1 MSNARYYFSNKRIL
15 DGEIKGAKVSSL
27 FYLISKHWWNIN
39 FLCIFFMNNL
49 WVWVIVEKDL
59 AWESSRHFP
68 TPPLVSPRN
77 WIWGTRA
84 EIPYRWR
91 VTSQIWVLIG
101 WSKFH
106 SRIDQSEA
114 PSRSGLW
121 HVISMEFYGL
131 VPQTSFCGKPAVA
144 SFNVGRVDFDFLEFG
159 YLAFNLLFFLSGP
172 WCWPGLFSQIA
183 C

>member
-15 DGEIKGAKVSSL
+15 DGEIKGAKISSL

-49 WVWVIVEKDL
+49 WVWVIVEKDI

-91 VTSQIWVLIG
+91 VT
-101 WSKFH
+101 
-106 SRIDQSEA
+106 
-114 PSRSGLW
+114 RSGF
-121 HVISMEFYGL
+121 SL
-131 VPQTSFCGKPAVA
+131 VEANFTRGSTNQKHRRPDLGCDTSSVWNFMG
-144 SFNVGRVDFDFLEFG
+144 SFLKRHFAGNQRWRRLMSVELTLIF
-159 YLAFNLLFFLSGP
+159 
-172 WCWPGLFSQIA
+172 
-183 C
+183 